1 MGNENLT
8 FILEQDEK
16 PNVTV
21 KEGFLLNIGVVVK
34 KGLVGI
40 NGTIKISIGNK
51 TLYES
56 DYLNNT
62 DLFIGSSN
70 VWIGIK
76 LGNENI
82 TLNLNGN
89 YNASSLTETTGH
101 VHNLAAILKAIKGED
116 GTLTISIGNKTYQE
130 SVSGLVGIIS
140 FMGVKPYLLLL
151 NGTNML

>member
-1 MGNENLT
+1 MCE
-8 FILEQDEK
+8 EE
-16 PNVTV
+16 
-21 KEGFLLNIGVVVK
+21 
-34 KGLVGI
+34 
-40 NGTIKISIGNK
+40 
-51 TLYES
+51 